1 MSLTRDDVLNQAKRE
16 IMEISIEELKA
27 RLDQGSPLFLLDV
40 RGREEVEQGYIE
52 GAVHVPRGFLELNIE
67 QVVQD
72 RSTPMI
78 VYCAGGVRS
87 ALAAKTLQE
96 MGYTDIVSM
105 AGGFN
110 DWRDAGFPV
119 ARPEPENHGTERKT
133 AELESEIEQLRRQLE
148 EKERELT
155 SLKKR

>member
-1 MSLTRDDVLNQAKRE
+1 MALTRDDVLNQAKRE
-16 IMEISIEELKA
+16 IVEISIEELKA
-27 RLDQGSPLFLLDV
+27 RLDQGGSLFLLDV
-40 RGREEVEQGYIE
+40 RGREEVAQGYIE
-52 GAVHVPRGFLELNIE
+52 GAVHIPRGFLELNIE

-72 RSTPMI
+72 RSTPMV

-87 ALAAKTLQE
+87 ALAAKTLQG
-96 MGYTDIVSM
+96 MGYTDVVSM

-119 ARPEPENHGTERKT
+119 AQPEPENHGVETKA
-133 AELESEIEQLRRQLE
+133 AELESEIEQLRKQLE